1 MHSLLSLLS
10 PPPDLL
16 RRFVETP
23 LHCRL
28 RLGGSCV
35 QLMTNEFQFL
45 QALSGWA
52 DSREQSAQESVS
64 WKLIADPDAGVPVMQ
79 PVITNSGTVLTAW
92 FGRGNLLSLDWEC
105 RMAYAFLSPQSAQLC
120 AQFMAPMLSSWI
132 AKRVQSSAAVEG
144 HTCI

>member
-1 MHSLLSLLS
+1 MHSLLSLLT

-23 LHCRL
+23 LHSRMYL
-28 RLGGSCV
+28 NGVCV

-52 DSREQSAQESVS
+52 DSREESAQESVL

-79 PVITNSGTVLTAW
+79 PVVTDSGAVLTAW

-132 AKRVQSSAAVEG
+132 ANHLQLSATGEG
-144 HTCI
+144 YPCS

>member
-23 LHCRL
+23 LHCRM
-28 RLGGSCV
+28 RLNGACV

-52 DSREQSAQESVS
+52 DSREQTAQEFVS
-64 WKLIADPDAGVPVMQ
+64 WKVIADPDAGVPVPE
-79 PVITNSGTVLTAW
+79 PVITNSGAVLTAW

-105 RMAYAFLSPQSAQLC
+105 RMAYAFLAPQSAQLC
-120 AQFMAPMLSSWI
+120 AQVMAPMLSFWI
-132 AKRVQSSAAVEG
+132 ANRLQPPVTGEG
-144 HTCI
+144 YTCS